1 LKKKLPKISVI
12 IPVRPGEKTIKAIE
26 SLRRVAYPAN
36 LIEIFIC
43 FGFNPSKQRNE
54 GVKKAR
60 GEILYFLD
68 NDSEPERQA
77 FRRTV
82 NAFFGR
88 MTPVKLAYV
97 RGFSLLPGWFSN
109 LIVETLFSRAI
120 YRGEIGV
127 IGGPNI
133 WVKEESFWSSMA
145 GIIFES
151 FFASLKM
158 SSRWRPIG
166 DCRRVD
172 EKELI
177 LCNLAVRRDVF
188 KEVGGFNETLYP
200 NEENELL
207 YRIDKLGYQL
217 VYHPGVL
224 VFRPRRESFK
234 KILKTFFHYGRGRME
249 NVKVA
254 GFLPSLPLFL
264 PLVLLGYLVGL
275 VFYCV
280 ATSFAFHPW
289 FAFIP
294 LILYLGMGF
303 GSALGFAA
311 RRRKAYLAIF
321 LPPLFLIAHLSYA
334 FGLIHGL
341 VTDLEKRKQRGI
353 KEKIKVVKLKGF
365 GKNWNILT

>member
-12 IPVRPGEKTIKAIE
+12 IPVKPGRKVSALEALTQ
-26 SLRRVAYPAN
+26 LVYPPE
-36 LIEIFIC
+36 LIEVLVARGI
-43 FGFNPSKQRNE
+43 NPSRQRNE
-54 GVKKAR
+54 AAKKAR

-68 NDSEPERQA
+68 NDSEPEKQA
-77 FRRTV
+77 FRRVV
-82 NAFFGR
+82 NAFSGR
-88 MTPVKLAYV
+88 MISVKLLYV
-97 RGFSLLPGWFSN
+97 RGFSFLPGRFSD
-109 LIVETLFSRAI
+109 LIVEMLFSRAI
-120 YRGEIGV
+120 YKGEIGV
-127 IGGPNI
+127 VGGPNI

-166 DCRRVD
+166 ECRRVD

-188 KEVGGFNETLYP
+188 KKAGGFNEMLYP

-207 YRIDKLGYQL
+207 FRIDKLGYQL

-234 KILKTFFHYGRGRME
+234 KILNTFFHYGRGRME
-249 NVKVA
+249 NVRVA

-264 PLVLLGYLVGL
+264 PLALLCYLIGL
-275 VFYCV
+275 IF
-280 ATSFAFHPW
+280 FHPW
-289 FAFIP
+289 FAFLP
-294 LILYLGMGF
+294 LVLYLGMGF
-303 GSALGFAA
+303 GSALGFAT
-311 RRRKAYLAIF
+311 RRKKPYLAIF

-334 FGLIHGL
+334 VGLLYGL
-341 VTDLEKRKQRGI
+341 ATDLEKKKRVVRKR
-353 KEKIKVVKLKGF
+353 KVKVEKIKNF
-365 GKNWNILT
+365 NTRWNKAA

>member
-1 LKKKLPKISVI
+1 MKNKLPKISVI
-12 IPVRPGEKTIKAIE
+12 IPIKPGREVSGLEALTQ
-26 SLRRVAYPAN
+26 LAYPYE
-36 LIEIFIC
+36 LIEVLVAK
-43 FGFNPSKQRNE
+43 GTNPSRQRNE
-54 GVKKAR
+54 AAKKAK

-68 NDSEPERQA
+68 NDSEPEKQA
-77 FRRTV
+77 LKRTI
-82 NAFFGR
+82 NAFSGQIA
-88 MTPVKLAYV
+88 PIKLSYA
-97 RGFSLLPGWFSN
+97 RGFSLLPGWFSE
-109 LIVETLFSRAI
+109 LIVEILFSRAI

-127 IGGPNI
+127 VGGPNI

-188 KEVGGFNETLYP
+188 RKAGGFNEALYP

-234 KILKTFFHYGRGRME
+234 KILNTFFHYGRGRME

-275 VFYCV
+275 IF
-280 ATSFAFHPW
+280 FHPW

-311 RRRKAYLAIF
+311 RRKKPYLAFF
-321 LPPLFLIAHLSYA
+321 LPLIFLIAHLSYA
-334 FGLIHGL
+334 FGLLYGL
-341 VTDLEKRKQRGI
+341 VTDLEKRKKTGRKG
-353 KEKIKVVKLKGF
+353 KIKVVKIKQF
-365 GKNWNILT
+365 GENWKLPS